1 MKTVK
6 AFTLH
11 CWPPN
16 LDLKIHFKSLY
27 CDGNES
33 IVHLDQ
39 GEAYTNLCMSMH
51 TCLHACTHRGI
62 INKMGVF
69 IGVCISVVILDYSFI
84 RQRKKTG

>member
-1 MKTVK
+1 MKPVK
-6 AFTLH
+6 DFTLH

-33 IVHLDQ
+33 TVHLDQ

-69 IGVCISVVILDYSFI
+69 IGVCISIVMLDYSFI